1 MYNNIKGC
9 DYMGSPRIIVLYKNG
24 MYKVLKE
31 SKVKSEI
38 LNEKIKCL
46 LVPKISNPTVYY
58 PILPSKILT
67 SSKFNTEITFDI
79 GEFDFENNHFE
90 FIDRFTSKNESDSL
104 IGFINYLSVFYLN
117 EGIATVLED
126 GFLSDTYW
134 YGYRY
139 RAIYPINYK
148 IKVDKHLDS
157 IYSDELRHKDISCEL
172 NIHSTE
178 WIFSDRM
185 RELSDI
191 LYTSDSKKN
200 SLLKLPRFIS
210 LTEEYWTSF
219 NHINN
224 KKSMKDNND
233 LILVKIGDI
242 PAYRLLTY
250 KDCIKLMHIPSY
262 NFNFFLVDPDNISGN
277 IYRAFTED
285 IDNMEDVV
293 RDGLSSYLY
302 AENCSEYQYMFSLA
316 DIYCLLIWAEFSKDI
331 VNYVM
336 ALYSKSIYKPLL
348 LARHVGK
355 MVNTTFTY
363 KDFTEDVFTAHLI
376 KYIRRYMK

>member
-1 MYNNIKGC
+1 MYNSIEGC
-9 DYMGSPRIIVLYKNG
+9 DYMESPKIIVLYKNG

-38 LNEKIKCL
+38 LTEKIKCL
-46 LVPKISNPTVYY
+46 LVPKNSNPIVYY

-67 SSKFNTEITFDI
+67 SSKFNTEIIFDI

-90 FIDRFTSKNESDSL
+90 FIDRFTSRNESNSL
-104 IGFINYLSVFYLN
+104 IEFINYLSVLYLN
-117 EGIATVLED
+117 EGISTILED
-126 GFLSDTYW
+126 GFLSDGYW

-139 RAIYPINYK
+139 RAIYPIEYK
-148 IKVDKHLDS
+148 IKVDKHLNNIHS
-157 IYSDELRHKDISCEL
+157 NELRHKDSSGEL
-172 NIHSTE
+172 NTHSVE

-185 RELSDI
+185 RELSGI
-191 LYTSDSKKN
+191 MYTSDSKKN
-200 SLLKLPRFIS
+200 SSLKLPKFIS
-210 LTEEYWTSF
+210 LTGEYWFSF
-219 NHINN
+219 NHIDS

-250 KDCIKLMHIPSY
+250 EDCIKLMHIPTY

-285 IDNMEDVV
+285 IDNMGDIE

-302 AENCSEYQYMFSLA
+302 SESCSEYQYIFNLA
-316 DIYCLLIWAEFSKDI
+316 DIYCLLIWVEFSKDI

-348 LARHVGK
+348 LARHLGK

-363 KDFTEDVFTAHLI
+363 KDFSEDKFTAHLT